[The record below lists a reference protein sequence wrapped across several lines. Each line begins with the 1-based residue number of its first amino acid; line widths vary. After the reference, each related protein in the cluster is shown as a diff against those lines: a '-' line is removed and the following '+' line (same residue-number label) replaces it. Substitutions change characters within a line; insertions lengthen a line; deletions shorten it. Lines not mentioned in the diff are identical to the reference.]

1 MRAMKCAVLLAVL
14 VLLCGCGNQTASETT
29 VSTTELVTS
38 VEMVVTED
46 TIQNLEAYSVLER
59 ADLRGSSCYA
69 AILDYQRSHP
79 QVEVLYDVAFGSTRV
94 DGKAAALELYAK
106 DADFETLKENLT
118 YLPALESL
126 TLRETS
132 LTQEEILELRSV
144 YPELKLT
151 YTVDLLGQELPWDTE
166 TLDLSSLQEADV
178 EAVSGSAAGLAE
190 CGAHGCRWKY
200 RPDTPGR
207 GGTPGGDRG
216 PFSLCFRPLRQAGLH
231 G

>member
-14 VLLCGCGNQTASETT
+14 VLLCGCGKQTAPETT
-29 VSTTELVTS
+29 ASTTEPVTS
-38 VEMVVTED
+38 VEMVVTEG

-106 DADFETLKENLT
+106 DADFQTLKENLA

-126 TLRETS
+126 MLRETS

-151 YTVDLLGQELPWDTE
+151 ISIGGVYASGRISDLIQKADAALY
-166 TLDLSSLQEADV
+166 EAKK
-178 EAVSGSAAGLAE
+178 EKNRAVI
-190 CGAHGCRWKY
+190 
-200 RPDTPGR
+200 
-207 GGTPGGDRG
+207 
-216 PFSLCFRPLRQAGLH
+216 F
-231 G
+231 

>member
-1 MRAMKCAVLLAVL
+1 MRAMKYAVLLAIL
-14 VLLCGCGNQTASETT
+14 VLLSGCGNQTVPETT
-29 VSTTELVTS
+29 ASTTEPVTS

-59 ADLRGSSCYA
+59 ADLRGSDCYA

-79 QVEVLYDVAFGSTRV
+79 RVEVLYDVAFGSTRV

-106 DADFETLKENLT
+106 DADFQTLKENLA

-178 EAVSGSAAGLAE
+178 EAVSGKLALLPTLHSVDLVDADE
-190 CGAHGCRWKY
+190 ITTLTH
-200 RPDTPGR
+200 D
-207 GGTPGGDRG
+207 DV
-216 PFSLCFRPLRQAGLH
+216 SLLH
-231 G
+231 AWT

>member
-14 VLLCGCGNQTASETT
+14 VLLCGCGKQTAPETT
-29 VSTTELVTS
+29 ASTTEPVTS
-38 VEMVVTED
+38 VETVVTED

-69 AILDYQRSHP
+69 AILEYQRSHP

-151 YTVDLLGQELPWDTE
+151 YTVDLLGQEFPWDTE
-166 TLDLSSLQEADV
+166 TLDLSSLQEAD
-178 EAVSGSAAGLAE
+178 E
-190 CGAHGCRWKY
+190 R
-200 RPDTPGR
+200 R
-207 GGTPGGDRG
+207 
-216 PFSLCFRPLRQAGLH
+216 
-231 G
+231 